1 VEWGTKKSKAF
12 QRLKNYMA
20 NKLLVIVTDPKA
32 SLLLYVAASDH
43 AVGGVLDQ
51 GKEEGLKVIQ

>member
-1 VEWGTKKSKAF
+1 
-12 QRLKNYMA
+12 MA
-20 NKLLVIVTDPKA
+20 NKLLVIVPDPKA
-32 SLLLYVAASDH
+32 LLLLYVAASDH